1 MFQCIQMHIN
11 CYTSDLKFIEQSKTA
26 FRNTYSSVQRF
37 VGKCIFI
44 NDILN
49 LRCIKIIINGDLITT
64 VHVLVCGAHLPIVDC
79 TSLSRMQLR

>member
-79 TSLSRMQLR
+79 TLPL